1 MPSEPTP
8 HGQMQFDATLRDL
21 WQPAADGWT
30 IDVPGDW
37 SQGRATFGG
46 LMAAMA
52 AALAYRNLDAVEG
65 QADWALRTLNV
76 QFLRP
81 STGGEVHGSYTLHR
95 AGKGATFTQVVLSQN
110 DATVLIA
117 QLVFVRPRASNVDVV
132 GAPMRAVP
140 PAEDLAEMPY
150 VAGTTPEF
158 TKHIA
163 FRWGAGAYPFT
174 GAKDPSYTGYCRFR
188 VPFGDAE
195 GMIGLLDAWPC
206 PSLSLAKGVA
216 MSSSVMW
223 TAHLIDVPSQ
233 TDGWFGFEYDTVVGQ
248 GGLHTAAGRL
258 FSPDGRLIGWT
269 EQLVTVFA

>member
-1 MPSEPTP
+1 MPLDPM
-8 HGQMQFDATLRDL
+8 HFDATLRDL
-21 WQPAADGWT
+21 WQPNETGWT
-30 IDVPGDW
+30 VNVPDGW

-46 LMAAMA
+46 LMAAYA
-52 AALAYRNLDAVEG
+52 AALAYRNLRASSAQGDDA
-65 QADWALRTLNV
+65 WTLRTLNV

-81 STGGEVHGSYTLHR
+81 STGGEVQGEYVLHR
-95 AGKGATFTQVVLSQN
+95 AGKGTTFTQVTLTQAG
-110 DATVLIA
+110 ATVLIA
-117 QLVFVRPRASNVDVV
+117 QLVFVRPRASKVDVA
-132 GAPMRAVP
+132 GAPMRAI
-140 PAEDLAEMPY
+140 PAAETLDEMPY
-150 VAGTTPEF
+150 IAGMTPEF
-158 TKHIA
+158 TQNIA
-163 FRWGAGAYPFT
+163 FRWGAGAYPFS

-223 TAHLIDVPSQ
+223 TAHLLEVPSETQ
-233 TDGWFGFEYDTVVGQ
+233 GWFGFEYDTLAGKD
-248 GGLHTAAGRL
+248 GLHTAAGRL